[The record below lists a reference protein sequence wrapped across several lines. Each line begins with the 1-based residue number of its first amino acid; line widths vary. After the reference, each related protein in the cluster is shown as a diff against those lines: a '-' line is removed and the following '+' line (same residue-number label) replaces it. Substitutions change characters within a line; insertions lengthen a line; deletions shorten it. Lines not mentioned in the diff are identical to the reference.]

1 MGQYDNAVER
11 QRIILEAEEWAKG
24 VKSVHAHPFT
34 SLWYETR
41 PDRSGDELRV
51 LDVEF
56 NDGVIE
62 REYIL
67 TGEKEIIGEHLTG
80 TALHDEYLRQS
91 H

>member
-1 MGQYDNAVER
+1 
-11 QRIILEAEEWAKG
+11 
-24 VKSVHAHPFT
+24 
-34 SLWYETR
+34 
-41 PDRSGDELRV
+41 V

-62 REYIL
+62 REYLL